1 MYGKI
6 MIRVI
11 GLYCGTALFLC
22 GDHMDELKSLGLN
35 KNQINFMMGLAAG
48 ELREVAYKKAYPK
61 ASDRTANTNATR
73 LRNKLLEKPGVQEWL
88 DKHYA
93 SREQKNPVL
102 LTIDQRKEILAKMI
116 LHGKP
121 AEKLKA
127 LDIYNKMEAVYERRT
142 KVEGDV
148 ALTIDW
154 AGEEDG

>member
-1 MYGKI
+1 

-11 GLYCGTALFLC
+11 GLYYGTALFLC

-35 KNQINFMMGLAAG
+35 KNQIKFLMGLAAG
-48 ELREVAYKKAYPK
+48 ELRETAYKKAYPK

-93 SREQKNPVL
+93 SREEANPVL
-102 LTIDQRKEILAKMI
+102 LTIEQRKEILAKII

-148 ALTIDW
+148 ALTIGW
-154 AGEEDG
+154 AGEDDG

>member
-1 MYGKI
+1 M
-6 MIRVI
+6 
-11 GLYCGTALFLC
+11 C

-35 KNQINFMMGLAAG
+35 KNQIKFLMGLAAG
-48 ELREVAYKKAYPK
+48 ELRETAYKKAYPR
-61 ASDRTANTNATR
+61 ASDRTANTNATK
-73 LRNKLLEKPGVQEWL
+73 LKNKLLLKPGVQEWL

-93 SREQKNPVL
+93 SREQENPVL
-102 LTIDQRKEILAKMI
+102 LTIEQRKEILAKMI

-148 ALTIDW
+148 ALTICW
-154 AGEEDG
+154 AGEDDG

>member
-1 MYGKI
+1 
-6 MIRVI
+6 
-11 GLYCGTALFLC
+11 
-22 GDHMDELKSLGLN
+22 MDELKSLGLN
-35 KNQINFMMGLAAG
+35 KNQIKFLMGLAAG
-48 ELREVAYKKAYPK
+48 ELRETAYKKAYPR
-61 ASDRTANTNATR
+61 ASYRTANTNATK
-73 LRNKLLEKPGVQEWL
+73 LKNKLLLKPGVQEWL

-93 SREQKNPVL
+93 SREQENPVL

-148 ALTIDW
+148 ALTIGW
-154 AGEEDG
+154 AGEDDG